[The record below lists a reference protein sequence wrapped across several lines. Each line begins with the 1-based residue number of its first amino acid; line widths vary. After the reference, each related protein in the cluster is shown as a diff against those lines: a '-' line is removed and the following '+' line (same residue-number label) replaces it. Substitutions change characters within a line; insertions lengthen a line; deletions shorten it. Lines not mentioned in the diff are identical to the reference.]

1 MKVIL
6 TSLVAAL
13 VLGGVAALALR
24 STWRPAHEVFSTS
37 GVRLSEETYGENLVG
52 PRWTGQS
59 DGRYHGHNAPHGS

>member
-6 TSLVAAL
+6 TSVLVALLLGGGAAL
-13 VLGGVAALALR
+13 VLR

-52 PRWTGQS
+52 PGWNGRS
-59 DGRYHGHNAPHGS
+59 DGKYHSHTPHGS